1 MNCIS
6 SFFLYKKITEHRKET
21 NMFTISEICLNKH
34 RFKTNSFFSKKG
46 RNIDRLNIK
55 KMLKMHGMS
64 DKEINVQM
72 NLQKFFNIIK
82 AEYNKG
88 E

>member
-1 MNCIS
+1 MLTLS
-6 SFFLYKKITEHRKET
+6 SYCSKTHG
-21 NMFTISEICLNKH
+21 
-34 RFKTNSFFSKKG
+34 FKTNSFFSKKG
-46 RNIDRLNIK
+46 RNIDRLNIR
-55 KMLKMHGMS
+55 KMLKMRGMS

>member
-1 MNCIS
+1 
-6 SFFLYKKITEHRKET
+6 
-21 NMFTISEICLNKH
+21 
-34 RFKTNSFFSKKG
+34 
-46 RNIDRLNIK
+46 
-55 KMLKMHGMS
+55 MLKMRGMS